1 MLPKL
6 ARNRYVIGAAKY
18 AAAAAGL
25 SFAYF
30 GVAKLKENFQD
41 SHDNHVKE
49 KLTEFIPS
57 ELVDKIR
64 DDDYLDI
71 VYRLLEFRGLNAIA
85 FQETIAA
92 IADLCVYKETIKR
105 PNHFAVKQYCME
117 AHKVLNCVRRYR
129 AYLEQKSPSV
139 LDDFDLVATDIQGK
153 YDEDHESLL
162 FDAQLRY

>member
-25 SFAYF
+25 SVAYF
-30 GVAKLKENFQD
+30 GVAKLKEKFQD
-41 SHDNHVKE
+41 RHDNHVKE
-49 KLTEFIPS
+49 KLTEYVPAAVI
-57 ELVDKIR
+57 DQIQ

-71 VYRLLEFRGLNAIA
+71 VYRLLEFRGLNATA
-85 FQETIAA
+85 FQETITA
-92 IADLCVYKETIKR
+92 IANLCTFKATLTK
-105 PNHFAVKQYCME
+105 PNHFAVKQYCTE

-139 LDDFDLVATDIQGK
+139 LDDFDQVASDIQGK